1 MSEIFKTFKGGE
13 KKITP
18 TVTHKD
24 WEVTSENSASLG
36 VEYLFGFA
44 YDHKAAKTGSYQF
57 NISDSHFG
65 GAVSL
70 PITNNGSGRV
80 YYHHLM
86 HKSIDHLYYGL
97 NDNPYNSFCN
107 DAPHKMVKELDGIVN
122 VISIPSS
129 IYGEKIKPGSL
140 TLSKSDGG
148 SNNWELTDDGHG
160 NLRDLNDHSSSVAAT
175 TLSSSLL
182 YAPFTDYWRHTG
194 EWATFTGNDGTFVAT
209 SSTFIE
215 AAGDYEACAY
225 NVNYVGMAATIGK
238 DSRGEIIFHGSH
250 SLQESNSIDNP
261 SDNSFIQIKG
271 TKDLD
276 LESDFAISLWVKCPE
291 SQSVSESYS
300 GPWDYENGTNS
311 RITRTLRTGRQR
323 NTILTTREW
332 WGNNCPIS
340 LEIINSLSA
349 DKGKFRVTYKSKTEG
364 WINDLT
370 STNTFNDGEWHHVL
384 ITVGGGTCYLIVDGT
399 TEDSG
404 DYIPSHLNTR
414 WPVDMHLGA
423 RPYNYKQRYRNTEHQ
438 KWFNQKDQKNYIDP
452 FSGSIACLRLY
463 DEFINPSNTHLINC
477 VSSSFTQDNYVGN
490 IFYEHGIVT
499 GNIPQG
505 SDGQLYTSNWG
516 ANSTTLRF
524 KGTHK
529 IKEHL
534 YICNIL
540 DGEFNATYNPTAREK
555 FDERNDNL
563 QAYTTHSEFN
573 PYITTIGLY
582 NDSHELVAVGKLAQP
597 IKNQDDYDNTFQIRF
612 DTTI

>member
-18 TVTHKD
+18 TVTHKE
-24 WEVTSENSASLG
+24 WEVDKENSASLG
-36 VEYLFGFA
+36 VEYFQGLA
-44 YDHKAAKTGSYQF
+44 YDHKAAQTGSYQF
-57 NISDSHFG
+57 NTSDPHFG
-65 GAVSL
+65 GTVSNA
-70 PITNNGSGRV
+70 ITTHRGRE
-80 YYHHLM
+80 YYSYGI

-97 NDNPYNSFCN
+97 NDNPYDSFCN
-107 DAPHKMVKELDGIVN
+107 DEPHKMAKELDGIVF
-122 VISIPSS
+122 VLSIPSS
-129 IYGEKIKPGSL
+129 IYGEEIKPGSL
-140 TLSKSDGG
+140 IISRS
-148 SNNWELTDDGHG
+148 SYVLTDDGKG
-160 NLRDLNDHSSSVAAT
+160 NLRDLLDTTGSTAST

-194 EWATFTGNDGTFVAT
+194 EWFSPGGPRFVAT

-225 NVNYVGMAATIGK
+225 NVKWYGDPAHINGAT
-238 DSRGEIIFHGSH
+238 RGHVTFHGSH

-261 SDNSFIQIKG
+261 SDSSFVRIKG

-349 DKGKFRVTYKSKTEG
+349 DKGKLRVTYKSKTEG
-364 WINDLT
+364 WINNLT
-370 STNTFNDGEWHHVL
+370 STNTFNDSEWHHIL
-384 ITVGGGTCYLIVDGT
+384 LTVGGGTCYLIVDGN
-399 TEDSG
+399 TEASG

-423 RPYNYKQRYRNTEHQ
+423 RPYNYKQRYRNQQYQ

-452 FSGSIACLRLY
+452 FSGSISSVRLY
-463 DEFINPSNTHLINC
+463 DEFINPSNTNLINC
-477 VSSSFTQDNYVGN
+477 ISASVNQDNYVGN
-490 IFYEHGIVT
+490 VFYEHGIAT
-499 GNIPQG
+499 ITTPNNT
-505 SDGQLYTSNWG
+505 DGVSYQVNWG
-516 ANSTTLRF
+516 NDATEKITF

-540 DGEFNATYNPTAREK
+540 DGEFNATYNLTAREK
-555 FDERNDNL
+555 FDARNDNL